1 MMESI
6 SHSASLVAQVIED
19 VSYEPLDYQ
28 LFQAELEGIGKA
40 PHYKDDGYFAFSD
53 LAPGSYL
60 LRIAGE
66 RFQTQHLPV
75 TIPSA
80 PIVFDP
86 AEGKMQ
92 QLLARIVF
100 DQAGDNELVVV
111 AKTVNA
117 PNKRITFDAAAI
129 PRPINAGAAV
139 VANGLTTKLATKLD
153 AGSVASVRLD
163 SVAGITPDSIVR
175 IVRDRSIRL
184 RFDPY
189 YQTPAE
195 LTRIVGRVTLKDQ
208 PEIVLEGAGISLTR
222 VGGASV
228 SVADVGGAKIATAI
242 VGVSKVVLGTER
254 DLQTFANGKG
264 DYNLY
269 FTREDV
275 PNVTLEAAL
284 AGFQTAS
291 ATLSITPRTRIRAD
305 FELQKT

>member
-1 MMESI
+1 METI

-28 LFQAELEGIGKA
+28 RFQAELKGSGKT

-53 LAPGSYL
+53 LPPGSYS
-60 LRIAGE
+60 LRIFGE
-66 RFQTQHLPV
+66 RFQTQQLPV

-86 AEGKMQ
+86 AKGKMQ

-100 DQAGDNELVVV
+100 DQAGDNELVIVV
-111 AKTVNA
+111 KTVNG
-117 PNKRITFDAAAI
+117 PKIITFDAARI
-129 PRPINAGAAV
+129 PRLINAGAVV

-153 AGSVASVRLD
+153 PGSVASARLD
-163 SVAGITPDSIVR
+163 SVDGITRDSIVR
-175 IVRDRSIRL
+175 IIRDRSIRL

-208 PEIVLEGAGISLTR
+208 PEIMLEGARISLTK
-222 VGGASV
+222 VGGSEVSV
-228 SVADVGGAKIATAI
+228 SDVGGAKIATAI

-269 FTREDV
+269 FIRDDI
-275 PNVTLEAAL
+275 PDVTLEATL
-284 AGFQTAS
+284 AGFQAAS
-291 ATLSITPRTRIRAD
+291 ATLSITPRARIRAD
-305 FELQKT
+305 FELQKI